1 MLLNKLY
8 SSLFIFIISLTPV
21 LQAEVEAEQAPAPVE
36 TRTLSTS
43 SPTSSSSTSDSSAPA
58 SLAGSAQNQSIQ
70 TSVGM
75 SQLKNLTCDE
85 LMHSISTKLKTACNT
100 LKEEAAS
107 CSGKYDTAAPICN
120 TESNPDLLSTITKVQ
135 ALMGAAQGLMN
146 SCNNFGK
153 AMNIAKMGMAGY
165 SMACGALQKACDMSC
180 SKATTSLANYEST
193 SLATQKQLTTCYT
206 ENEAL
211 YKKSL
216 TTTPPIP
223 NIAAK
228 EEAEKC
234 ANDLMYI
241 QSNLDPIAQKDK
253 ATTGITVAAKAKV
266 CKVDMTTLLG
276 MAVINLGS
284 LAQSKAMS
292 DQCEKDSKSNSAATA
307 TAATDTTVDCALAA
321 NADKPICICKANPR
335 LKGCEGVSTSLAT
348 NSTMSTGGSGSTSG
362 KGLSGGVNNG
372 TDSAINKQFPSDLA
386 KTNKNDGTSSGGGGS
401 GASSAGLS
409 PSSDGTVGNAE
420 AQLGKNS
427 AGNANILSG
436 EASGGGGGYRFGFG
450 GGSSAARNLARNV
463 AGTTGAKGKLSA
475 MDWTNQVTSNAG
487 KSNFDKIKVRYIE
500 NRTSLLNK

>member
-8 SSLFIFIISLTPV
+8 SSLFIFIISFTPV

-43 SPTSSSSTSDSSAPA
+43 SPASSSSANDSSTPA

-75 SQLKNLTCDE
+75 SQLANLNCDS
-85 LMHSISTKLKTACNT
+85 LTSSYTTKLKLVCNK
-100 LKEEAAS
+100 LKESSAS
-107 CSGKYDTAAPICN
+107 CSGKYDFAAPICN
-120 TESNPDLLSTITKVQ
+120 TESNPDLLSTISKVQ
-135 ALMGAAQGLMN
+135 ALMGAAQGLMS
-146 SCNNFGK
+146 SCNNFSK
-153 AMNIAKMGMAGY
+153 AMGIAKMGMAAY
-165 SMACGALQKACDMSC
+165 SMACGAAQKTCDVACSSSTTDMNNYDSTSTTTKQELNGC
-180 SKATTSLANYEST
+180 ITKFSSNPETLDIAAGCKQELGVVTSLD
-193 SLATQKQLTTCYT
+193 KVV
-206 ENEAL
+206 
-211 YKKSL
+211 
-216 TTTPPIP
+216 
-223 NIAAK
+223 
-228 EEAEKC
+228 
-234 ANDLMYI
+234 
-241 QSNLDPIAQKDK
+241 QSDRKVP
-253 ATTGITVAAKAKV
+253 GVTVASKTKN
-266 CKVDMTTLLG
+266 CKIDMTSLLG

-292 DQCEKDSKSNSAATA
+292 DQCEKDSKSNAAVTA
-307 TAATDTTVDCALAA
+307 TAAKDTTVDCALAA

-420 AQLGKNS
+420 AQLGKNT

-436 EASGGGGGYRFGFG
+436 DASGGGGGYRFGFG
-450 GGSSAARNLARNV
+450 GGSPAARNLARNV

>member
-1 MLLNKLY
+1 MLMLTLA
-8 SSLFIFIISLTPV
+8 SLSKAT
-21 LQAEVEAEQAPAPVE
+21 EVWDVKPTTNDTA
-36 TRTLSTS
+36 TSTKAVS
-43 SPTSSSSTSDSSAPA
+43 QSEGASPSA

-75 SQLKNLTCDE
+75 SQLKDITCDE
-85 LMHSISTKLKTACNT
+85 LMHSISSNLKATCNT
-100 LKEEAAS
+100 LKEEAVS

-120 TESNPDLLSTITKVQ
+120 TESNPDLLGTITKVQ
-135 ALMGAAQGLMN
+135 ALMGVAQGLMD

-180 SKATTSLANYEST
+180 GKAVTTLAKYEAT
-193 SLATQKQLTTCYT
+193 SQATQKDLTTCFQK
-206 ENEAL
+206 NEEL
-211 YKKSL
+211 YKSSL
-216 TTTPPIP
+216 STGIP
-223 NIAAK
+223 NIDAK
-228 EEAEKC
+228 KEAEIC
-234 ANDLMYI
+234 ALDLQHI
-241 QSNLDPIAQKDK
+241 QGNLDPVAQKDK
-253 ATTGITVAAKAKV
+253 ATAGITIAAKSKV

-292 DQCEKDSKSNSAATA
+292 DQCEKDSKSN
-307 TAATDTTVDCALAA
+307 TAAANTAPKDTTVDCAIAA
-321 NADKPICICKANPR
+321 NADKPVCICKANPR

-348 NSTMSTGGSGSTSG
+348 NSTMSAGGSGSTTG
-362 KGLSGGVNNG
+362 KGLNGGINNG

-386 KTNKNDGTSSGGGGS
+386 KTNKNDGTSSGSAS
-401 GASSAGLS
+401 GASSAGLT
-409 PSSDGTVGNAE
+409 PSSDGSVGNAE

-436 EASGGGGGYRFGFG
+436 DSPGGGGGYRFGFG
-450 GGSSAARNLARNV
+450 SGSSSARNLARNV

-487 KSNFDKIKVRYIE
+487 KSNFDKIKVRYNE
-500 NRTSLLNK
+500 NRTSLLTK